1 MTKIHAKSIEEQV
14 KNGSMYPQL
23 PNSSPGRNSVR
34 NMCRVGCLFWTWQ
47 QWLKAF
53 LILIYIIF
61 LIVVLPWIIVN
72 IVKDGFSQKWQLISI
87 GGLFVVVS
95 IPLCVWHILQHML
108 HFTKPILQRPIIRIL
123 WMVPIYA
130 VNAVIRTFW
139 LRFQIQLK
147 PNDKQNHFQFTYS
160 INALFLSLFYSY
172 FFILVAWF
180 SVSRAIILHG

>member
-1 MTKIHAKSIEEQV
+1 
-14 KNGSMYPQL
+14 MYPQL

-34 NMCRVGCLFWTWQ
+34 NMCRVGCLYWTWQ

-53 LILIYIIF
+53 LILIYVIF

-130 VNAVIRTFW
+130 VNAVIIITICFGSEFNSKQTTNKITFN
-139 LRFQIQLK
+139 LLYDQRFFLL
-147 PNDKQNHFQFTYS
+147 YS
-160 INALFLSLFYSY
+160 FLYCSG
-172 FFILVAWF
+172 LV
-180 SVSRAIILHG
+180 